1 MQQSR
6 QIYKI
11 DFFHHNKTKLKD
23 RRVRRDSPLS
33 IEREFLLRRRWI
45 VKDRVIFSNILEK
58 GRRVSGTR
66 GGGTGHSVITLMHRP
81 PSISSPHLRLR
92 DNDSLPLS
100 LIAPHQTKKA
110 QSDRSTRRS
119 IESMGQRGS
128 PICLR
133 TNRNCSVPSPPY
145 CPAIDNGNFS
155 QTAPPSPRIF
165 VASLCPD
172 TISRNSR
179 EKIRHR
185 SVLFLFS
192 SFLLEEGTNRFIVR
206 FKFE

>member
-1 MQQSR
+1 MQKLVKYNCLYPNSKNYLKNLEQKNVYTDPLPTQQSR

-92 DNDSLPLS
+92 DNDSLP
-100 LIAPHQTKKA
+100 H
-110 QSDRSTRRS
+110 RSS
-119 IESMGQRGS
+119 PNEES
-128 PICLR
+128 PIGSIHS
-133 TNRNCSVPSPPY
+133 T
-145 CPAIDNGNFS
+145 IDRING
-155 QTAPPSPRIF
+155 TKRLA
-165 VASLCPD
+165 D
-172 TISRNSR
+172 
-179 EKIRHR
+179 
-185 SVLFLFS
+185 LFAYKS
-192 SFLLEEGTNRFIVR
+192 
-206 FKFE
+206 